1 MGYLA
6 VWKIQEEMI
15 VDFRKRGA
23 YIPDRIMNDLKSART
38 LIRILKA
45 DSCQEDTVQ
54 KIETYMTIVESFLV
68 SEGEKLFGTG
78 YVDEWLRRLGEAD
91 RKITEEDV
99 EETRFIPGLPRG
111 HQWIRVK
118 SSAELPLEKLKTLA
132 EESKLSYKT
141 QKDGYLLVYGKDEH
155 VKDFV
160 KKMTTK
166 YTSTTEKRR

>member
-15 VDFRKRGA
+15 ADFRKRGA
-23 YIPDRIMNDLKSART
+23 PIPDRIMKDLKSART

-45 DSCQEDTVQ
+45 GSCQEDTVQ
-54 KIETYMTIVESFLV
+54 KIETFMANVESFLV
-68 SEGEKLFGTG
+68 SEGERRFGTG
-78 YVDEWLRRLGEAD
+78 YVDECLKRLGEAG

-111 HQWIRVK
+111 HHWIRVK
-118 SSAELPLEKLKTLA
+118 PSAELPLEKLKTLT
-132 EESKLSYKT
+132 EESKLSYEMQT
-141 QKDGYLLVYGKDEH
+141 DGCLLVYGKDEH
-155 VKDFV
+155 VKDLV

-166 YTSTTEKRR
+166 YASTAEKRR